1 MDSTFP
7 YNGSLTAEQFLFREI
22 RIVAKMYLE
31 EKTLEEII
39 AIVKEDNLFQYP
51 TERQISRLTRACY
64 KRVVALDNKTL
75 IEELANGPISVAKQ
89 INLYAMMKYNRL
101 VWEFMILVIGEKYA
115 NQDFSFARK
124 DVNVFFTELQEQNDD
139 IASWSDATITKIKQV
154 LTKMLVE
161 AEFLDTA
168 KSQTLNNVYLY
179 EELETGIKDNGDNIV
194 LRSFNFLS

>member
-22 RIVAKMYLE
+22 RIVSKLYLE
-31 EKTLEEII
+31 DKSLEEII
-39 AIVKEDNLFQYP
+39 TIVKADNLFQYP

-64 KRVVALDNKTL
+64 KRITALDSKAL
-75 IEELANGPISVAKQ
+75 VQELADGPVNVAKQ
-89 INLYAMMKYNRL
+89 INLYAMMRYNRL

-124 DVNVFFTELQEQNDD
+124 DLNVFFSELQEQNDEV
-139 IASWSDATITKIKQV
+139 AAWSDATVTKIKQV
-154 LTKMLVE
+154 LTKVLVE

-168 KSQTLNNVYLY
+168 KSTILNNVYLH
-179 EELETGIKDNGDNIV
+179 EELETGITENGDHIV
-194 LRSFNFLS
+194 LRAFNFLS